1 MNRAQRGVNI
11 LELINGILRER
22 ECTKKLNKERNSSTR
37 LDTPLSGSSQHLKRP
52 QRTEAMDQHKEKEG
66 DNSEESTDQRKEEED
81 NSEESMDQRKGDE
94 EENNSE
100 EPTDQ
105 RKEEEESSEE
115 AMAASSL
122 FAHPCSL
129 LQYIARVCACCL
141 GFGASFSDPKP
152 SAASDAPAP
161 GNPSQEREDKK
172 PSVSR
177 CALNSRKHF
186 LLISAVN

>member
-1 MNRAQRGVNI
+1 
-11 LELINGILRER
+11 
-22 ECTKKLNKERNSSTR
+22 
-37 LDTPLSGSSQHLKRP
+37 
-52 QRTEAMDQHKEKEG
+52 MDRHKGKEG
-66 DNSEESTDQRKEEED
+66 DNSEESMDQRKEEED

-105 RKEEEESSEE
+105 RKEEETSEE

-141 GFGASFSDPKP
+141 GFRASFCDPKP
-152 SAASDAPAP
+152 SAATSNAPAP

-172 PSVSR
+172 PSYFYMQEVITRVWAARRRPRPTPPGNPVEGSGG
-177 CALNSRKHF
+177 NGGQH
-186 LLISAVN
+186 N